1 MMMCLKVPPPIK
13 NKRKPYWNHHF
24 FFPSHADAGIEVQPR
39 QSGHPKRA
47 IPHCFLEK
55 KGDDSTQPLK
65 GRKKRL
71 DSLTIVGKWWKIW
84 DIYSKSCLSV
94 LSGWCTW
101 GSGRNQISIV
111 AALTG
116 HKICRS
122 PTKCNSSFTLNLYPS
137 CAHLPPLEPRNKL
150 QDTLACCVSASSA
163 RVESAALQGCL
174 LWDWIHRSQA
184 KPWYLMH
191 QKQCNEPLPL
201 GIHLVAPS
209 LLQCTARVHECAQH
223 PSHNTLTIPDEHR
236 SIFFFDGFTH
246 KPPGEVGP
254 LANDTKCKSV
264 AGIAIQLVSGFGIH
278 QPLCLARF

>member
-1 MMMCLKVPPPIK
+1 M
-13 NKRKPYWNHHF
+13 
-24 FFPSHADAGIEVQPR
+24 
-39 QSGHPKRA
+39 
-47 IPHCFLEK
+47 
-55 KGDDSTQPLK
+55 
-65 GRKKRL
+65 
-71 DSLTIVGKWWKIW
+71 W
-84 DIYSKSCLSV
+84 DIYSRSCFSV
-94 LSGWCTW
+94 LSGWSTW
-101 GSGRNQISIV
+101 GSGHNQISIV
-111 AALTG
+111 PALTG

-122 PTKCNSSFTLNLYPS
+122 PTKGNSSFTPNLYPS

-174 LWDWIHRSQA
+174 LWDWIHERQA

-236 SIFFFDGFTH
+236 SIFFWRIYTQTSWGS
-246 KPPGEVGP
+246 G
-254 LANDTKCKSV
+254 SV
-264 AGIAIQLVSGFGIH
+264 S
-278 QPLCLARF
+278 